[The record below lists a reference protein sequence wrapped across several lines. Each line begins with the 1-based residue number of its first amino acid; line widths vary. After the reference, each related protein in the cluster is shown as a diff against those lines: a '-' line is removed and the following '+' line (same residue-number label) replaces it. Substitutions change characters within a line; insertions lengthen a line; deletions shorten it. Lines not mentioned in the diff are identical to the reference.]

1 MTRKPPASRMSPLL
15 VLLVTMLVW
24 CVLSWIYIDRVFKYV
39 EDRTVSLLN
48 LETEA
53 LLDVEAVESKIWGG
67 VFGHSLVRLAEIPG
81 VEDLARDVFLLGLP
95 ADNLRGLAN
104 KPDMREDFM
113 RSTKGVLGDI
123 ESVKLASYCQSVDT
137 VRRDLR
143 ERARKS
149 GFARVS
155 MLTVMG
161 EPYLVTEG
169 ETRAYTP
176 QDMKVIDRCIKT
188 STLLTLA
195 SYRVKDSVLV
205 DVCAPVLD
213 YRSAP
218 PGQNAPCIGAL
229 VATVDVNTL
238 LDALKEALGKTAR
251 TGVLAEEQPDGSLLM
266 LTPAVKQGTGLALRG
281 WTVNEDD
288 LLHFGQRRFPTLD
301 GKNYGPVNYTLGQRI
316 GETAL
321 FSIVAVE
328 AAPEALQADAK
339 ADVFGIGSKIA
350 AFGAKAVLY
359 GAGPALCFVTL
370 LAWFL
375 FFKGRERK
383 VLRRR
388 KVELERQNQ
397 RVQIDAGIDERL
409 GLGVVCT
416 DFDEHVLFANESF
429 AKIAG
434 VASASD
440 LIGQKTGIL
449 PQDLCVN
456 LGQHASE
463 VWHNGKAI
471 ETEDK
476 LSANGIWH
484 SYRIHTSPY
493 VDNSSYLTGIISLY
507 QDITPIVKAA
517 EREDELI
524 LQSVMT
530 MHRAVLAADR
540 YTGVLSRSLVRVAK
554 ALVDLADGK
563 TPEMERL
570 VTLTAYVCKL
580 GLIQQMKKYPQGEDL
595 GTTEKL
601 AELAAIS
608 QGMLGGFD
616 FGKYPVPRLIA
627 EMNERLDGS
636 GPKGLKGDEISM
648 PARILAIADVYCRLL
663 KPVSGPAMPLETLFK
678 DVLFAEPHRFDQS
691 LVLRFLEYLRAT
703 RKRQMQKEMMRI

>member
-195 SYRVKDSVLV
+195 SYRVKDRVLV

-238 LDALKEALGKTAR
+238 LDALKEALGSSSR

-266 LTPAVKQGTGLALRG
+266 LTPAVKQGTGLVLRG
-281 WTVNEDD
+281 WSATEEGLVN
-288 LLHFGQRRFPTLD
+288 FAQRSFPTLD
-301 GKNYGPVNYTLGQRI
+301 GKNSGPAHYTLGRRI
-316 GETAL
+316 GETRL
-321 FSIVAVE
+321 FGIVAVK
-328 AAPEALQADAK
+328 AAPEVLEMDGKGGASGL
-339 ADVFGIGSKIA
+339 GSRLA
-350 AFGAKAVLY
+350 AFGTKAALY

-370 LAWFL
+370 VAWFL

-409 GLGVVCT
+409 GLAVVCT

-434 VASASD
+434 AASASD
-440 LIGQKTGIL
+440 LIGQKTGTL
-449 PQDLCVN
+449 PQDLFVN
-456 LGQHASE
+456 IGQHANE
-463 VWHNGKAI
+463 VWHN
-471 ETEDK
+471 
-476 LSANGIWH
+476 
-484 SYRIHTSPY
+484 
-493 VDNSSYLTGIISLY
+493 
-507 QDITPIVKAA
+507 
-517 EREDELI
+517 
-524 LQSVMT
+524 
-530 MHRAVLAADR
+530 
-540 YTGVLSRSLVRVAK
+540 
-554 ALVDLADGK
+554 
-563 TPEMERL
+563 
-570 VTLTAYVCKL
+570 
-580 GLIQQMKKYPQGEDL
+580 
-595 GTTEKL
+595 
-601 AELAAIS
+601 
-608 QGMLGGFD
+608 
-616 FGKYPVPRLIA
+616 
-627 EMNERLDGS
+627 
-636 GPKGLKGDEISM
+636 
-648 PARILAIADVYCRLL
+648 
-663 KPVSGPAMPLETLFK
+663 
-678 DVLFAEPHRFDQS
+678 
-691 LVLRFLEYLRAT
+691 
-703 RKRQMQKEMMRI
+703 

>member
-1 MTRKPPASRMSPLL
+1 MTRKPPASRTSPLL
-15 VLLVTMLVW
+15 VLLLTMLVW
-24 CVLSWIYIDRVFKYV
+24 GVLSWIYIDRVYKFV
-39 EDRTVSLLN
+39 EDRTISILN

-53 LLDVEAVESKIWGG
+53 LVDVDAVETKIWGG
-67 VFGHSLVRLAEIPG
+67 LFGHFLERLAEIPG
-81 VEDLARDVFLLGLP
+81 IEDLARDVSLLGLP
-95 ADNLRGLAN
+95 IDNLRGLAN
-104 KPDMREDFM
+104 KPEMREDFM

-123 ESVKLASYCQSVDT
+123 EAVRLASYCRSVDS

-143 ERARKS
+143 ERAHKS
-149 GFARVS
+149 GFMRVS

-161 EPYLVTEG
+161 EPYLVTDG

-195 SYRVKDSVLV
+195 SYRVKDRVLV

-218 PGQNAPCIGAL
+218 PGQDAPCIGAL

-238 LDALKEALGKTAR
+238 LDALKVALGDTRRA
-251 TGVLAEEQPDGSLLM
+251 GVLAEEQPDGSLLM
-266 LTPAVKQGTGLALRG
+266 LTPAVKQGTGLVLRG
-281 WTVNEDD
+281 WSPNEEG
-288 LLHFGQRRFPTLD
+288 LLPFGQRTFPTLD
-301 GKNYGPVNYTLGQRI
+301 GKNQGPVNYTLGRRI
-316 GETAL
+316 GETTL
-321 FSIVAVE
+321 YGIVAVE
-328 AAPEALQADAK
+328 ASSAALQADDK
-339 ADVFGIGSKIA
+339 ADVLGVGSKIA
-350 AFGAKAVLY
+350 AFGAKAALY

-397 RVQIDAGIDERL
+397 RVQIDADIDERL

-434 VASASD
+434 ATSASD
-440 LIGQKTGIL
+440 LIGQKTAVL

-456 LGQHASE
+456 IGQHASE
-463 VWHNGKAI
+463 VWHNGKPI

-507 QDITPIVKAA
+507 QDITPMVKAA

-524 LQSVMT
+524 LQSVT
-530 MHRAVLAADR
+530 TLHRAVLAADR

-554 ALVDLADGK
+554 ALVDVADGR

-580 GLIQQMKKYPQGEDL
+580 GLIQQMKKYPQSEDL
-595 GTTEKL
+595 GTAEKL
-601 AELAAIS
+601 AELASIS

-636 GPKGLKGDEISM
+636 GPRGLKDEEISM

-663 KPVSGPAMPLETLFK
+663 KPVSGQPMPLEALFK
-678 DVLFAEPHRFDQS
+678 DVLFAEPHRFDQG
-691 LVLRFLEYLRAT
+691 LVRRFLEYLRAT
-703 RKRQMQKEMMRI
+703 RKRQMQKEMMR

>member
-1 MTRKPPASRMSPLL
+1 MTRKPPASRTSPLL
-15 VLLVTMLVW
+15 VLLLTMLVW
-24 CVLSWIYIDRVFKYV
+24 GVLSWIYIDRVYKFV
-39 EDRTVSLLN
+39 EDRTISLLN

-53 LLDVEAVESKIWGG
+53 LVDVDAVETKIWGG
-67 VFGHSLVRLAEIPG
+67 IFGHSLERLAEIPG
-81 VEDLARDVFLLGLP
+81 IEDLARDVSLLGLP
-95 ADNLRGLAN
+95 VDNLRGLAN
-104 KPDMREDFM
+104 KPEMREDFM

-123 ESVKLASYCQSVDT
+123 EAVRLASYCRSVDS

-143 ERARKS
+143 ERAHKS
-149 GFARVS
+149 GFMRVS

-161 EPYLVTEG
+161 EPYLVTDG

-195 SYRVKDSVLV
+195 SYRVKDRVLV

-218 PGQNAPCIGAL
+218 PGQDAPCIGAL

-238 LDALKEALGKTAR
+238 LDALKEALGDTRRA
-251 TGVLAEEQPDGSLLM
+251 GVLAEEQPDGSLLM
-266 LTPAVKQGTGLALRG
+266 LTPAVKQGTGLVLRG
-281 WTVNEDD
+281 WSPNEDG
-288 LLHFGQRRFPTLD
+288 LLPFGQRTFPTLD
-301 GKNYGPVNYTLGQRI
+301 GKNQGPVNYTIGRRI
-316 GETAL
+316 GETTL
-321 FSIVAVE
+321 YGIVAVE
-328 AAPEALQADAK
+328 ASSAALQADDK
-339 ADVFGIGSKIA
+339 ADVLGVGSKSA
-350 AFGAKAVLY
+350 AFGAKAALY

-397 RVQIDAGIDERL
+397 RVQIDADIDERL

-434 VASASD
+434 ASSASD
-440 LIGQKTGIL
+440 LIGQKTAVL

-456 LGQHASE
+456 IGQHASE

-507 QDITPIVKAA
+507 QDITPMVKAT

-524 LQSVMT
+524 LQSVT
-530 MHRAVLAADR
+530 TLHRTVLAADR
-540 YTGVLSRSLVRVAK
+540 YIGVLLAK
-554 ALVDLADGK
+554 ALVDVADGR

-580 GLIQQMKKYPQGEDL
+580 GLIQQMKKYPQSEDL
-595 GTTEKL
+595 GTAEKL
-601 AELAAIS
+601 AELASIS

-636 GPKGLKGDEISM
+636 GPRGLKDEEISM

-663 KPVSGPAMPLETLFK
+663 KPVSGQPMPLEALFK
-678 DVLFAEPHRFDQS
+678 DVLFAEPHRFDQG
-691 LVLRFLEYLRAT
+691 LVHRFLEYLRAT